1 MLWVDGEDVPAH
13 GALGELLMSFQL
25 KIHNSM
31 ILICY
36 KNISSVT
43 LKSLMHMGKL
53 SHDTD

>member
-25 KIHNSM
+25 KIYNSM